1 MFQTREVEPMVTVW
15 NSLIRPHLD
24 YCSPL
29 WSPNPTNVGE
39 IDLLESTQRVFTR
52 SKRGMEGKDYAQRI
66 NKLPISNIQ
75 RRHERYKILYAYK
88 IKEGLV
94 PNISKTHGL
103 DFVSRGRRGCV
114 CTVPYYPLRGKAIG
128 VRESSFAL
136 TTCNL

>member
-1 MFQTREVEPMVTVW
+1 MPMAILMLGWALRTIQTKEAEPMITIW

-29 WSPNPTNVGE
+29 WSPGPTNLKE

-52 SKRGMEGKDYAQRI
+52 SIKGMKGKDYTQRLS
-66 NKLPISNIQ
+66 KLPISSIQ

-88 IKEGLV
+88 VKEGLV

-103 DFVSRGRRGCV
+103 KFTNSGRRGCR
-114 CTVPYYPLRGKAIG
+114 CAVPNYK
-128 VRESSFAL
+128 VS
-136 TTCNL
+136 